1 MRILTKMSAQGD
13 TEGAGDDEDAED
25 AGDAGDAYQ
34 GGDASDI
41 QNAPA
46 PNTRK
51 TASPV
56 RC

>member
-1 MRILTKMSAQGD
+1 MSAQGD
-13 TEGAGDDEDAED
+13 TAGDDEE
-25 AGDAGDAYQ
+25 AGDDEDAYQ

>member
-1 MRILTKMSAQGD
+1 MSAQGD

>member
-13 TEGAGDDEDAED
+13 TVGDDEGAGDDE
-25 AGDAGDAYQ
+25 DAGDAYQ